1 MGEGMGMEAAG
12 TGGEIS
18 GSAEE
23 VSSEHEAE
31 CFQERN
37 RSV

>member
-18 GSAEE
+18 GSSEE
-23 VSSEHEAE
+23 VSSESEAE

-37 RSV
+37 RNV

>member
-1 MGEGMGMEAAG
+1 MEAAG

-18 GSAEE
+18 GSSEE
-23 VSSEHEAE
+23 VSSESEAE

-37 RSV
+37 RNV